1 MKLVISLTTLIFI
14 GLWHSQILYL
24 KYFIA
29 ATILVSFLY
38 FVLKLRHEFSI
49 LPLFLIT
56 KIQGR
61 VCKNLKDLNEIKRIL
76 KLSDK
81 GHIIEELFA
90 SPAWY
95 PILSVESTNGQTW
108 ETLRK
113 NLLSFIEHIPSKDKL
128 ASIAKE
134 ESKSLIERGIIFD
147 SKLISMTSLKIFL
160 KWLFSETV
168 VQNTEETSSGKL
180 IIKFY

>member
-1 MKLVISLTTLIFI
+1 MKIIISLTTLFFI
-14 GLWHSQILYL
+14 GLWHSQILDI
-24 KYFIA
+24 KYFLA
-29 ATILVSFLY
+29 STILISFLY
-38 FVLKLRHEFSI
+38 LALKIRHEFSI

-56 KIQGR
+56 KIQR
-61 VCKNLKDLNEIKRIL
+61 RICKNLTDLNEIKRVL
-76 KLSDK
+76 KFSDK
-81 GHIIEELFA
+81 GHVIEELFA

-134 ESKSLIERGIIFD
+134 ESKSLIDRGIILD
-147 SKLISMTSLKIFL
+147 SKLISMSSLKIFL

-168 VQNTEETSSGKL
+168 VQNLEENPSGK
-180 IIKFY
+180 

>member
-1 MKLVISLTTLIFI
+1 MKLVLSLTTLIFI
-14 GLWHSQILYL
+14 GIWHSQILDIKFFL
-24 KYFIA
+24 T
-29 ATILVSFLY
+29 ATTLVSFLY
-38 FVLKLRHEFSI
+38 FILKLRHDFSI
-49 LPLFLIT
+49 FPLFLIT
-56 KIQGR
+56 KIQR
-61 VCKNLKDLNEIKRIL
+61 RTSKVLTDLNEIKKVL

-81 GHIIEELFA
+81 GHVIEELFA

-128 ASIAKE
+128 ATIARE
-134 ESKSLIERGIIFD
+134 ESKTLVERGIIFD
-147 SKLISMTSLKIFL
+147 SKLISMTTLKIFL

-168 VQNTEETSSGKL
+168 IQNENLEDIPSGKL
-180 IIKFY
+180 IL